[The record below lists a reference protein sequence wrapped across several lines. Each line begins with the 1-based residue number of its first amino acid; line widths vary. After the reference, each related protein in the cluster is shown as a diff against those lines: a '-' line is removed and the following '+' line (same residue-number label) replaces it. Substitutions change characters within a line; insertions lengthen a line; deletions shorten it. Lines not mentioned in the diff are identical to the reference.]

1 MIERLWELEQANVI
15 SFNDMEYDVASKVGI
30 PIVLCD
36 VFLGKP

>member
-30 PIVLCD
+30 PIIYVMC
-36 VFLGKP
+36 F